1 MVKVKHFRPFFG
13 NDVDIGLY
21 EKRLV
26 VPVKFT
32 QPSLDAVSDN
42 CVAHFFTHGETDPR
56 AIRRGLLPKQQKM
69 RRVQFLGARVE
80 LQKLGPFAQALTL
93 RKNQAGQEGLYLAAM
108 VTARR

>member
-21 EKRLV
+21 EERLV
-26 VPVKFT
+26 VPVEFT

-42 CVAHFFTHGETDPR
+42 CVAHFLAHGETNPR
-56 AIRRGLLPKQQKM
+56 AIRLSSLPEQQEM
-69 RRVQFLGARVE
+69 GRVQLLSARIE
-80 LQKLGPFAQALTL
+80 LQKFGPLAQAFTL
-93 RKNQAGQEGLYLAAM
+93 RKNQTRQEGYYLAAM